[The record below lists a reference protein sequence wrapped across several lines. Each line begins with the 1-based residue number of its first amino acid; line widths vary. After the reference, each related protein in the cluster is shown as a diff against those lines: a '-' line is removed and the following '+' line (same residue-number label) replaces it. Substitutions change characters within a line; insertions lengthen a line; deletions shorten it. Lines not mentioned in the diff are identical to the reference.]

1 MDESGWM
8 ERAQSAEAKLV
19 TQKESLGTAIERVKE
34 FKTNF
39 GIREKQ
45 DGSIEIDFD
54 KFARNLGIESCLE
67 LRKVIDEIYQVSGN
81 SGEKPRVK
89 LVATA

>member
-1 MDESGWM
+1 MSEQDWI
-8 ERAQSAEAKLV
+8 ERAQTAEALLV
-19 TQKESLGTAIERVKE
+19 TQKESLGAAVERVKE

-54 KFARNLGIESCLE
+54 RFAKNLGAESCLE
-67 LRKVIDEIYQVSGN
+67 LRKVIDDVYQVSGKA
-81 SGEKPRVK
+81 GTKPRMK
-89 LVATA
+89 LVT